1 MNTHLPESSPF
12 QNAAMLAANL
22 GHSMSVDLLVRSVHA
37 YEADLA
43 QKGHGTPPLEN
54 VVELSVMWGSIVE
67 QAAEGE
73 H

>member
-1 MNTHLPESSPF
+1 MVTETLSPF
-12 QNAAMLAANL
+12 QNAAMLAANI
-22 GHSMSVDLLVRSVHA
+22 GHSMSVDYLVRHVSA

-43 QKGHGTPPLEN
+43 ARGHGVPPLDST
-54 VVELSVMWGSIVE
+54 VELSLMWGSIVE

>member
-1 MNTHLPESSPF
+1 MMPETLPPF

-22 GHSMSVDLLVRSVHA
+22 GHSMSIDLLVRTVSA
-37 YEADLA
+37 YEADLT
-43 QKGHGTPPLEN
+43 QKGHGVPPLDSTI
-54 VVELSVMWGSIVE
+54 ELSLMWGSIVE